1 LIYIDLSS
9 VTSGQNA
16 GKTLTETPEKLILAG
31 KCEEYKGGEL
41 TVVSLPRWV
50 KKAGR

>member
-1 LIYIDLSS
+1 
-9 VTSGQNA
+9 
-16 GKTLTETPEKLILAG
+16 LTETLEKLILAG

-50 KKAGR
+50 RKRAGRLAAHRGRLS